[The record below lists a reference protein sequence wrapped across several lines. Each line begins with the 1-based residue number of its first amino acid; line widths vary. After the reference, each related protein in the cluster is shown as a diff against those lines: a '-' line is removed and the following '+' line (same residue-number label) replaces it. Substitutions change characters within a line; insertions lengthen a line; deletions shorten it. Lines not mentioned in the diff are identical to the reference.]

1 MLTLSARVSIIASG
15 YPRMSDGQKS
25 RGRALDDSV
34 SRAIRDNLAPL
45 QRSIEELQQAY
56 ADLVSA
62 CSSSRPTNAL
72 PAMLRAQACSASV
85 SASLSVL
92 STFIAN
98 MTQRYERQTADYE
111 DAEPVGAVGVEA
123 PPAPAKMPARE
134 VPVPK
139 AQASA
144 PAPVEA
150 FEEPETIEAA
160 SAEGEEI
167 SAPEE
172 LQVTSA
178 EESASEPVVDETAA
192 AFDISALP
200 ANERDMHKRADRVAK
215 VSMQDIK
222 MLKPEDVRQGRESKD
237 ICVRLRSEIDKARKE
252 YDRRFQA
259 ILEHPVDHFHHWLV
273 EILGGGDAETLGE
286 YPYPSPVLRR

>member
-1 MLTLSARVSIIASG
+1 
-15 YPRMSDGQKS
+15 MSDGQKS

-92 STFIAN
+92 STFIAS
-98 MTQRYERQTADYE
+98 MTQRYERQGPDYE
-111 DAEPVGAVGVEA
+111 DAEPERAVGVEA
-123 PPAPAKMPARE
+123 PPAAAPVKTPPREGPA
-134 VPVPK
+134 PK
-139 AQASA
+139 AQAPA
-144 PAPVEA
+144 RAPVES

-160 SAEGEEI
+160 TAEAEEI
-167 SAPEE
+167 FAPEE
-172 LQVTSA
+172 LQVTPA
-178 EESASEPVVDETAA
+178 EETASENVVEQSAA
-192 AFDISALP
+192 AFDVAALP

-222 MLKPEDVRQGRESKD
+222 MLRPEEVRQGRESKD

>member
-1 MLTLSARVSIIASG
+1 
-15 YPRMSDGQKS
+15 MSDGQKS

-56 ADLVSA
+56 ADLVSS
-62 CSSSRPTNAL
+62 CSSTRPTNAL

-92 STFIAN
+92 STFIAG
-98 MTQRYERQTADYE
+98 MTQRYERQASDYE
-111 DAEPVGAVGVEA
+111 EAEPEHAVESEA
-123 PPAPAKMPARE
+123 PAPPSRAKTPTRE
-134 VPVPK
+134 VPAPK
-139 AQASA
+139 AKAAS
-144 PAPVEA
+144 PAPVESI
-150 FEEPETIEAA
+150 EEPETIEMEAP
-160 SAEGEEI
+160 ETEEI

-172 LQVTSA
+172 LQVTPA
-178 EESASEPVVDETAA
+178 EEIASESVVEESAA
-192 AFDISALP
+192 AFDVSTLP
-200 ANERDMHKRADRVAK
+200 TNERDMHKRADRVAK

-222 MLKPEDVRQGRESKD
+222 MLKPEEVRVGRENKD

-259 ILEHPVDHFHHWLV
+259 ILDHPVDHFHHWLV
-273 EILGGGDAETLGE
+273 EILGGGDPETLGE

>member
-1 MLTLSARVSIIASG
+1 
-15 YPRMSDGQKS
+15 MSDGQKS
-25 RGRALDDSV
+25 RARALDDSV

-92 STFIAN
+92 STFIAG
-98 MTQRYERQTADYE
+98 MTQRQASDYE
-111 DAEPVGAVGVEA
+111 EAEPARAVEVEA
-123 PPAPAKMPARE
+123 PPSAPAKKPRE
-134 VPVPK
+134 VPAPK
-139 AQASA
+139 AQAPAS
-144 PAPVEA
+144 APVET

-160 SAEGEEI
+160 TAEAEEI
-167 SAPEE
+167 PAPDE
-172 LQVTSA
+172 LQVTPA
-178 EESASEPVVDETAA
+178 EESASEDVVEETAA

-222 MLKPEDVRQGRESKD
+222 MLKPEEVRQGRESKD
-237 ICVRLRSEIDKARKE
+237 ICIRLRSEIDKARKE

-273 EILGGGDAETLGE
+273 EILGGGDPETLGE

>member
-1 MLTLSARVSIIASG
+1 
-15 YPRMSDGQKS
+15 MSDGQKS
-25 RGRALDDSV
+25 RARALDDSV

-92 STFIAN
+92 STFIAG
-98 MTQRYERQTADYE
+98 MTQRYERQASDYE
-111 DAEPVGAVGVEA
+111 ESESARAVEVEAPA
-123 PPAPAKMPARE
+123 PPAPPKKPRE
-134 VPVPK
+134 VPAPK
-139 AQASA
+139 AQA
-144 PAPVEA
+144 PAPPPVESIEQPEA
-150 FEEPETIEAA
+150 IETEPAEA
-160 SAEGEEI
+160 EEI
-167 SAPEE
+167 SAPGD

-178 EESASEPVVDETAA
+178 EEIASEPVVEEAPS

-222 MLKPEDVRQGRESKD
+222 MLKPEEVRQGRESKD

-273 EILGGGDAETLGE
+273 EILGGGDPETLGE

>member
-1 MLTLSARVSIIASG
+1 
-15 YPRMSDGQKS
+15 MSDGQKS
-25 RGRALDDSV
+25 RARALDDSV

-92 STFIAN
+92 STFIAG
-98 MTQRYERQTADYE
+98 MTQRYDRQSADYE
-111 DAEPVGAVGVEA
+111 ESEPERAVEVEA
-123 PPAPAKMPARE
+123 PLLPAPAKKPPREAPA
-134 VPVPK
+134 PK
-139 AQASA
+139 AQAPAS
-144 PAPVEA
+144 APVESIA
-150 FEEPETIEAA
+150 EPDAIEAETPEA
-160 SAEGEEI
+160 EEI
-167 SAPEE
+167 SASDD
-172 LQVTSA
+172 LQVTPA
-178 EESASEPVVDETAA
+178 EEIASEPVVEESAA

-222 MLKPEDVRQGRESKD
+222 MLKPEEVRVGRESKD

-273 EILGGGDAETLGE
+273 EILGGGDPETLGE

>member
-1 MLTLSARVSIIASG
+1 
-15 YPRMSDGQKS
+15 MSDGQKS

-62 CSSSRPTNAL
+62 CSSTRPTNAL

-92 STFIAN
+92 STFIAG
-98 MTQRYERQTADYE
+98 MTQRYERQASDYE
-111 DAEPVGAVGVEA
+111 EVEA
-123 PPAPAKMPARE
+123 PPPPEPAPAPAKATPRE
-134 VPVPK
+134 VPAPK
-139 AQASA
+139 AKA
-144 PAPVEA
+144 PAPAPPPVET
-150 FEEPETIEAA
+150 FESPEEMETETPEA
-160 SAEGEEI
+160 EEI
-167 SAPEE
+167 SVQEE
-172 LQVTSA
+172 LQVTPA
-178 EESASEPVVDETAA
+178 EESASEPVAEDSTAT
-192 AFDISALP
+192 FDVSALP

-222 MLKPEDVRQGRESKD
+222 MLKPEEVRVGREKKD

-259 ILEHPVDHFHHWLV
+259 ILDHPVDHFHHWLV
-273 EILGGGDAETLGE
+273 EVLGGGDPETLGE

>member
-1 MLTLSARVSIIASG
+1 
-15 YPRMSDGQKS
+15 MSDGRKS

-34 SRAIRDNLAPL
+34 SRAVRDNLAPL

-62 CSSSRPTNAL
+62 CSSTRPTNAL

-92 STFIAN
+92 STFIAS
-98 MTQRYERQTADYE
+98 MTQRYERQVADYE
-111 DAEPVGAVGVEA
+111 DAEPVGAGGVEA
-123 PPAPAKMPARE
+123 PLPPAPAKMPPRE
-134 VPVPK
+134 IPAPK
-139 AQASA
+139 AKAKAQA

-150 FEEPETIEAA
+150 FEEPETIETGAA
-160 SAEGEEI
+160 EVEEI
-167 SAPEE
+167 SAPED
-172 LQVTSA
+172 LQVTPA
-178 EESASEPVVDETAA
+178 EEIASEPVVEESAT
-192 AFDISALP
+192 AFDVAALP

-222 MLKPEDVRQGRESKD
+222 MLKPEEVRQGRESKD

-273 EILGGGDAETLGE
+273 EILGDGDAETLGE
-286 YPYPSPVLRR
+286 YPYPSSVLRR

>member
-1 MLTLSARVSIIASG
+1 
-15 YPRMSDGQKS
+15 MSDGQKS

-34 SRAIRDNLAPL
+34 SRAIRANLTPL

-62 CSSSRPTNAL
+62 CSSTRPTNAL

-92 STFIAN
+92 SSFIAS
-98 MTQRYERQTADYE
+98 MTQRYERQESDYE
-111 DAEPVGAVGVEA
+111 DAESARAVSGKA
-123 PPAPAKMPARE
+123 PSPPEPAKMPLRE
-134 VPVPK
+134 IPPPK
-139 AQASA
+139 AQAPA
-144 PAPVEA
+144 TAPVETLD
-150 FEEPETIEAA
+150 EPEPIEAA
-160 SAEGEEI
+160 TAEAEEI
-167 SAPEE
+167 PAPQG
-172 LQVTSA
+172 LQVTPV
-178 EESASEPVVDETAA
+178 EEIASEPLAGEVEAA
-192 AFDISALP
+192 AFDLEALP
-200 ANERDMHKRADRVAK
+200 ASERDLHKRADRVAK

-222 MLKPEDVRQGRESKD
+222 MLKPEEVRKGRENKD

-259 ILEHPVDHFHHWLV
+259 ILDHPVDHFHRWLV
-273 EILGGGDAETLGE
+273 EILGGGDPETLGE

>member
-1 MLTLSARVSIIASG
+1 
-15 YPRMSDGQKS
+15 MSDGQKS

-62 CSSSRPTNAL
+62 CSSTRPTNAL

-85 SASLSVL
+85 SASLAVL
-92 STFIAN
+92 STFIAS
-98 MTQRYERQTADYE
+98 MTQRYERQAEDYE
-111 DAEPVGAVGVEA
+111 DAEPVHAVGVEA
-123 PPAPAKMPARE
+123 PPPPAPAKMPPRE
-134 VPVPK
+134 IPAPK
-139 AQASA
+139 AQAPA
-144 PAPVEA
+144 PAPVE
-150 FEEPETIEAA
+150 FIEEPETIEAETSEA
-160 SAEGEEI
+160 EEI
-167 SAPEE
+167 SASEE
-172 LQVTSA
+172 LQATPA
-178 EESASEPVVDETAA
+178 EESASEDVVEESAA
-192 AFDISALP
+192 AFDVAALP

-222 MLKPEDVRQGRESKD
+222 MLKPEEVRQGRESKD

-273 EILGGGDAETLGE
+273 EILGDGDPETLGE